1 MTMTA
6 PTDVELPKHPEASQ
20 AELHRAA
27 NGWAIA
33 FTGEAPFPG
42 EEFTISAD
50 SLVEAGVD
58 PAAERLVTG
67 YVETRLLAAGY
78 GISPWDERP
87 PAALEGWTLRR

>member
-1 MTMTA
+1 MST

-20 AELHRAA
+20 AALHHAA
-27 NGWAIA
+27 NGWAIN
-33 FTGEAPFPG
+33 FTGEEPFPG

-58 PAAERLVTG
+58 PSAERLVTG

-78 GISPWDERP
+78 GISPWAERP